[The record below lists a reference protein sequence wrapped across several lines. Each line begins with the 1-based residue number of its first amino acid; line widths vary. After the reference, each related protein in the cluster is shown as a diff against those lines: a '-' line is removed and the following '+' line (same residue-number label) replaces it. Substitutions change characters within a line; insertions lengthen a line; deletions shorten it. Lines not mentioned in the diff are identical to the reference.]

1 MVKENETPGISPTMA
16 KIAVISPSS
25 QLTVVVE
32 SLLVERDL
40 PVILAQASEATAVI
54 IARRLIENGIEILIS
69 RGKTAELLRESVQ
82 IPVIEIRHTFLDC
95 FNAYQKARSYAD
107 NVAFLATSQ
116 AYVKVLSKALP
127 FLKGASICTIDP
139 FDKTESIS
147 SVFEQLSKNNI
158 NVVIGGLSLQN
169 LAITYGM
176 HYVMSEADPD
186 SIDDAMS
193 EALHFLKI
201 ESDKQRK
208 NLELKKRYEMIDA
221 ILNCVS
227 EGLLSIDAKLKI
239 TNINAFAT
247 RYLTPVESGE
257 EISHP
262 ILRNY
267 FSNVLQSGQ
276 TISGVLIDTGRYSL
290 SVNISPVMLHDSIV
304 GAVAS
309 IQNQSEIKKIEQKM
323 RLRHSETHIAD
334 KTFKDIIGNSPALL
348 SAKHLAEKYAGVEST
363 VMIEGETG
371 TGKELFAQSIH
382 NASARSSG
390 PFVAINC
397 ASFAASVIESEL
409 FGYVKGAFTGALQE
423 GKVGVFELAHGG
435 TIFLDEISE
444 LSIDIQLKLLRTLQE
459 RKIIRIGDNKIIPVD
474 IRIITASNKNLVRL
488 IEQGKFREDFYY
500 RICVLRLALPSL
512 QQRLADIPSLVMHL
526 LRVLG
531 HGDLSISNVVL
542 HKLSQREWPGNIR
555 QLSNIVERLIVV
567 AENNIVDEAMLDD
580 VLADVAPVLISND
593 YQPDSNREFP
603 DEKHLLMNALKQVRG
618 NRQQAAKLLGI
629 SGTTL
634 WRKIKKYQDS
644 DPTFFETLKYRE
656 YDALS

>member
-1 MVKENETPGISPTMA
+1 MA

-32 SLLVERDL
+32 SLLVQRDL
-40 PVILAQASEATAVI
+40 PIILAQASEATAVI

-95 FNAYQKARSYAD
+95 FNSYQKARIHSD

-116 AYVKVLSKALP
+116 AYAKALSKALP

-139 FDKTESIS
+139 FDKAESIS
-147 SVFEQLSKNNI
+147 SVFEQLRKDNI
-158 NVVIGGLSLQN
+158 SVVIGGLSLQKI
-169 LAITYGM
+169 AISYGM

-193 EALHFLKI
+193 EALHLLKI
-201 ESDKQRK
+201 EADKQRK
-208 NLELKKRYEMIDA
+208 NLELKKRYEMISA

-227 EGLLSIDAKLKI
+227 EGLLSIDAQLKI
-239 TNINAFAT
+239 TNINEIAL
-247 RYLTPVESGE
+247 RYLKPVEPGA
-257 EISHP
+257 EIKHQ
-262 ILRNY
+262 ILRNS
-267 FSNVLQSGQ
+267 FLIVLQSGQ
-276 TISGVLIDTGRYSL
+276 SVSGVLVETGRHSL
-290 SVNISPVMLHDSIV
+290 SINISPVMLHDNIA

-323 RLRHSETHIAD
+323 RLKHSETHTAD
-334 KTFKDIIGNSPALL
+334 KTFKDIIGSSPVLI
-348 SAKHLAEKYAGVEST
+348 SAKHLAEKYARVEST

-382 NASARSSG
+382 NASARASG

-423 GKVGVFELAHGG
+423 GKIGVFEQAHGG

-474 IRIITASNKNLVRL
+474 IRIITASNKNLMRL

-512 QQRLADIPSLVMHL
+512 QQRQSDIPSLVMHL
-526 LRVLG
+526 LQIQS
-531 HGDLSISNVVL
+531 HDYFSISKDVL

-555 QLSNIVERLIVV
+555 QLSNIVERLVVV
-567 AENNIVDEAMLDD
+567 AEDKVIDEAMLDS
-580 VLADVAPVLISND
+580 VLADVEPMRISND
-593 YQPDSNREFP
+593 YQPDGSGDLP
-603 DEKHLLMNALKQVRG
+603 DEKYLLMNALKQVRG

-629 SGTTL
+629 SSTTL
-634 WRKIKKYQDS
+634 WRRIKKHQDS
-644 DPTFFETLKYRE
+644 DPIFFATLKYPV
-656 YDALS
+656 